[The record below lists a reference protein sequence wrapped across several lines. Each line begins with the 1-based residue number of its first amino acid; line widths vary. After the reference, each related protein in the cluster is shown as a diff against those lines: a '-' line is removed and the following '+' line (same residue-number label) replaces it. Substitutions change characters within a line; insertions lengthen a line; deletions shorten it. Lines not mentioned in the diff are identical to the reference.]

1 MENLGLGKVLLVE
14 DDEKLAGLIAHFLSQ
29 HGFEVRVVHRGDEA
43 LAPTVR
49 GSLAFGQLAIDRS
62 CRGVSLGDEKIDL
75 TTMEFELLW
84 LLASSAGKIL
94 SRDDILNRMRGIA
107 FDGLNRSVD
116 VYISKLRNKLN
127 DNPREP
133 VCIKTIWGK
142 GYLPSPML
150 RLFLRLYIILALG
163 LAGAIWLVNYTF
175 DELLPEANETY
186 NREAMRGPAYGLVEQ
201 LRPLPAGV
209 AREARLAELQQHYGL
224 RLALIARD
232 AAALTSREQQLL
244 TDGKLVVRGDFMEF
258 ITEID
263 GGAQLLQIKLPVEPR
278 WLYLWAYSL
287 LGLCLAI
294 VLYFWVRPHWRDL
307 EHIRL
312 AAQRFGDNDLGSRI
326 LLPRRSSVRELA
338 GHFNQMAERIE
349 HLIANQR
356 ELTNAVSHELRTPI
370 ARLSFELDQLKQEAD
385 PRQSRALIGDMY
397 ADLGELEDMVSELLT
412 YASLERGATQV
423 TRENIEAHSWLD
435 SVIGSVALEAEAEGV
450 QLSLGTCEVDFIQI
464 EPRFMARAVI
474 NLLRNAIR
482 YAEHRVE
489 VSLVKFGSGYE
500 VRVCDDGPGVPEDGR
515 EKIFQPFMRL
525 DASRDRRTGGF
536 GLGLALVQ
544 RVSQWHG
551 GQVQVLDSQWGG
563 A

>member
-1 MENLGLGKVLLVE
+1 
-14 DDEKLAGLIAHFLSQ
+14 
-29 HGFEVRVVHRGDEA
+29 
-43 LAPTVR
+43 
-49 GSLAFGQLAIDRS
+49 
-62 CRGVSLGDEKIDL
+62 
-75 TTMEFELLW
+75 
-84 LLASSAGKIL
+84 
-94 SRDDILNRMRGIA
+94 
-107 FDGLNRSVD
+107 
-116 VYISKLRNKLN
+116 
-127 DNPREP
+127 
-133 VCIKTIWGK
+133 
-142 GYLPSPML
+142 ML

-370 ARLSFELDQLKQEAD
+370 ARLSFELDQLKQEVD

-563 A
+563 ASFRMTWAYAD

>member
-1 MENLGLGKVLLVE
+1 
-14 DDEKLAGLIAHFLSQ
+14 
-29 HGFEVRVVHRGDEA
+29 
-43 LAPTVR
+43 
-49 GSLAFGQLAIDRS
+49 
-62 CRGVSLGDEKIDL
+62 
-75 TTMEFELLW
+75 
-84 LLASSAGKIL
+84 
-94 SRDDILNRMRGIA
+94 
-107 FDGLNRSVD
+107 
-116 VYISKLRNKLN
+116 
-127 DNPREP
+127 
-133 VCIKTIWGK
+133 
-142 GYLPSPML
+142 ML
-150 RLFLRLYIILALG
+150 RLYIRLYIILALG

-201 LRPLPAGV
+201 LRPLLGDV
-209 AREARLAELQQHYGL
+209 RQARLSELQPHYGL
-224 RLALIARD
+224 HLKLVQRDELALNH
-232 AAALTSREQQLL
+232 REQQLL
-244 TDGKLVVRGDFMEF
+244 AAGQLVVRGDFMEF
-258 ITEID
+258 IANID
-263 GGAQLLQIKLPVEPR
+263 GGPQLLNIKLPEEPK

-287 LGLCLAI
+287 LGLSLAI

-312 AAQRFGDNDLGSRI
+312 AAQRFGDNDLSSRI
-326 LLPRRSSVRELA
+326 LLPRRSTVRELA

-349 HLIANQR
+349 SLIANQR

-370 ARLSFELDQLKQEAD
+370 ARLSFELDQLKQQTD
-385 PRQSRALIGDMY
+385 PRLRGELIADMY
-397 ADLGELEDMVSELLT
+397 ADLGELEEMVSELLT

-435 SVIGSVALEAEAEGV
+435 SVIGSVALEAEAAGI
-450 QLSLGTCEVDFIQI
+450 QLSLRTCEVDFIQI

-482 YAEHRVE
+482 YAERRVE

-500 VRVCDDGPGVPEDGR
+500 VRVCDDGPGVPEEGR
-515 EKIFQPFMRL
+515 SKIFQPFMRL

-551 GQVQVLDSQWGG
+551 GQVQVLDSEWGG
-563 A
+563 ASFRMTWAYAES

>member
-1 MENLGLGKVLLVE
+1 
-14 DDEKLAGLIAHFLSQ
+14 
-29 HGFEVRVVHRGDEA
+29 
-43 LAPTVR
+43 
-49 GSLAFGQLAIDRS
+49 
-62 CRGVSLGDEKIDL
+62 
-75 TTMEFELLW
+75 
-84 LLASSAGKIL
+84 
-94 SRDDILNRMRGIA
+94 
-107 FDGLNRSVD
+107 
-116 VYISKLRNKLN
+116 
-127 DNPREP
+127 
-133 VCIKTIWGK
+133 
-142 GYLPSPML
+142 ML

-201 LRPLPAGV
+201 LRPLPPGP
-209 AREARLAELQQHYGL
+209 AREARLAELQEHYGL
-224 RLALIARD
+224 RLGFIDRD
-232 AAALTSREQQLL
+232 AAGLDPREQQLL
-244 TDGKLVVRGDFMEF
+244 ADGKLVVRGDFMEF

-263 GGAQLLQIKLPVEPR
+263 GGAQLLEVKLPVEPR

-326 LLPRRSSVRELA
+326 LLPRRSTVRELA
-338 GHFNQMAERIE
+338 GHLNQMAERIE

-423 TRENIEAHSWLD
+423 TRENIEAQSWLD

-450 QLSLGTCEVDFIQI
+450 QLSLRTCEVEFIQI

-515 EKIFQPFMRL
+515 ERIFQPFTRL

-563 A
+563 ASFRMTWAYADL

>member
-1 MENLGLGKVLLVE
+1 
-14 DDEKLAGLIAHFLSQ
+14 
-29 HGFEVRVVHRGDEA
+29 
-43 LAPTVR
+43 
-49 GSLAFGQLAIDRS
+49 
-62 CRGVSLGDEKIDL
+62 
-75 TTMEFELLW
+75 
-84 LLASSAGKIL
+84 
-94 SRDDILNRMRGIA
+94 
-107 FDGLNRSVD
+107 
-116 VYISKLRNKLN
+116 
-127 DNPREP
+127 
-133 VCIKTIWGK
+133 
-142 GYLPSPML
+142 ML
-150 RLFLRLYIILALG
+150 RLYIRLYIILALG

-201 LRPLPAGV
+201 LRPLLGD
-209 AREARLAELQQHYGL
+209 ARQARLSELQPHYGL
-224 RLALIARD
+224 PLKLVQRDELALNH
-232 AAALTSREQQLL
+232 REQQLL
-244 TDGKLVVRGDFMEF
+244 AAGQLVVRGDFMEF
-258 ITEID
+258 IANID
-263 GGAQLLQIKLPVEPR
+263 GGPQLLNIKLPEEPK

-287 LGLCLAI
+287 LGLSLAI

-312 AAQRFGDNDLGSRI
+312 AAQRFGDNDLSSRI
-326 LLPRRSSVRELA
+326 LLPRRSTVRELA

-349 HLIANQR
+349 SLIANQR

-370 ARLSFELDQLKQEAD
+370 ARLSFELDQLKQQTD
-385 PRQSRALIGDMY
+385 PRLRGELIADMY
-397 ADLGELEDMVSELLT
+397 ADLGELEEMVSELLT

-435 SVIGSVALEAEAEGV
+435 SVIGSVALEAEAAGI
-450 QLSLGTCEVDFIQI
+450 QLSLRTCEVDFIQI

-482 YAEHRVE
+482 YAERRVE

-500 VRVCDDGPGVPEDGR
+500 VRVCDDGPGVPEEGR
-515 EKIFQPFMRL
+515 SKIFQPFMRL

-551 GQVQVLDSQWGG
+551 GQVQVLDSEWGG
-563 A
+563 ASFRMTWAYAES

>member
-1 MENLGLGKVLLVE
+1 
-14 DDEKLAGLIAHFLSQ
+14 
-29 HGFEVRVVHRGDEA
+29 
-43 LAPTVR
+43 
-49 GSLAFGQLAIDRS
+49 
-62 CRGVSLGDEKIDL
+62 
-75 TTMEFELLW
+75 
-84 LLASSAGKIL
+84 
-94 SRDDILNRMRGIA
+94 
-107 FDGLNRSVD
+107 
-116 VYISKLRNKLN
+116 
-127 DNPREP
+127 
-133 VCIKTIWGK
+133 
-142 GYLPSPML
+142 ML

-209 AREARLAELQQHYGL
+209 ARDARLAELQQHYGL

-563 A
+563 ASFRMTWAYAD